1 MRISRRAAVA
11 AAGAVLAVGATSAF
25 TAPAASAAPAAPASP
40 AAARAAAPAASSTH
54 SHLGTKSLV
63 TVLLADKNGFD
74 ANGKDFDVLTAA
86 VKAVLKAKPHS
97 AVGVLANGKVALT
110 AFIPND
116 DAFRFLVRDLTG
128 KKVKSE
134 AGVFKAVASLGI
146 PTVEKVLLYHV
157 IPGLTIPSGA
167 AIKANG
173 AVLKTALGLT
183 VKVRVVGGRI
193 YLQDKDGNATNPY
206 VLVADVNK
214 GNRQI
219 AHGISRV
226 LRPLDLP
233 PLVRH

>member
-11 AAGAVLAVGATSAF
+11 AAGAVLAVGATSAL
-25 TAPAASAAPAAPASP
+25 TAPAADAAPASP
-40 AAARAAAPAASSTH
+40 AAAPAAGPAAVSTH
-54 SHLGTKSLV
+54 SHLGTRSLV
-63 TVLLADKNGFD
+63 TVLLADKRGFD

-128 KKVKSE
+128 KTVKSE
-134 AGVFKAVASLGI
+134 AAVFKAVASLGI

-157 IPGLTIPSGA
+157 VPGLTIPSTV

-173 AVLKTALGLT
+173 ARLKTALGLT

-193 YLQDKDGNATNPY
+193 YLQDKDGNASNPY

-233 PLVRH
+233 PLAHR

>member
-25 TAPAASAAPAAPASP
+25 TAPTASAAPASP
-40 AAARAAAPAASSTH
+40 AAAAVPAGAAWH
-54 SHLGTKSLV
+54 GLGTRSLV
-63 TVLLADKNGFD
+63 TVLTADKNGFD
-74 ANGKDFDVLTAA
+74 SNGKDFDILTAA

-110 AFIPND
+110 AFAPND
-116 DAFRFLVRDLTG
+116 DAFRLLVHDLTG
-128 KKVKSE
+128 KWVKSE
-134 AGVFKAVASLGI
+134 ADVFKAVASLGI

-157 IPGLTIPSGA
+157 VPGLTITSGIA
-167 AIKANG
+167 AKANG
-173 AVLKTALGLT
+173 VVLKTAAGLT
-183 VKVRVVGGRI
+183 IKVRVVGGRI
-193 YLQDKDGNATNPY
+193 YLQDKDPNSPNPY
-206 VLVADVNK
+206 VLVADINK

-233 PLVRH
+233 PLAHHH